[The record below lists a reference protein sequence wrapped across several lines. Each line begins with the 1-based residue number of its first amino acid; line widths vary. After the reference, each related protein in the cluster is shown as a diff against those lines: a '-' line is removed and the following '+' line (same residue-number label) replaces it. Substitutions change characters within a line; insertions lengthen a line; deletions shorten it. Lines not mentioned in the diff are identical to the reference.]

1 MILNVNTY
9 NLRAYDKV
17 YTSSCCVHRCGIWNF
32 ILLDKLKCS
41 RKKEDFLRTAYSC
54 AIKLNNYYLFDYRL
68 MKLKGTKFQLKVW
81 NYIKKIPLGKV
92 KTYSE
97 VAKSIGEP
105 LAVRAVANAIGKNP
119 LYPQIPCH
127 RVIRSDGS
135 LGGYSGKGGIKTKR
149 LLLKKEGIML

>member
-1 MILNVNTY
+1 
-9 NLRAYDKV
+9 
-17 YTSSCCVHRCGIWNF
+17 
-32 ILLDKLKCS
+32 
-41 RKKEDFLRTAYSC
+41 
-54 AIKLNNYYLFDYRL
+54 

-81 NYIKKIPLGKV
+81 NYLKKIPRGKV

-97 VAKSIGEP
+97 VAKSIGKP

-119 LYPQIPCH
+119 LAPQIPCH

-149 LLLKKEGIML
+149 LLLKK